1 MKKIVFLSFLFTFFT
16 FTTSAQCWLQIA
28 GANYN
33 QGFHSVGIQSNGT
46 LWAWGLN
53 SSGQLGDG
61 TTTNRTVPTQIG
73 TDTDWAYVAAGPNAT
88 YAIKQN
94 GTLWAWGGNNKGQ
107 LGDGTTTPRLLP
119 AQVLP
124 GTTWSK
130 IDSGDS
136 FIIAQKTDGTLW
148 SCGEY
153 TSDQLGRPV
162 TVSSNAYTLLQINAD
177 NDWLDFKCNNRH
189 TLLIKTNN
197 TVWGFGEGDLGSLV
211 TGSDTGYGIPTQLI
225 SGNDWAQAIPSA
237 AGSLFKKINGT
248 IWGVGYNAVGTL
260 GFGNYNFYNYA
271 LQQIGTATDWQSIES
286 STDHTMALKTN
297 GTLWATGYNP
307 NGQLGIGTTSN
318 ANVFTQ
324 VGTATNWAKVRCSR
338 QHTLALD
345 TNGTLWAWG
354 DNTYGQ
360 LGNGTTT
367 NSNIPIQI
375 GTACSLNTPN
385 FEKSKVQL
393 LSNPV
398 ENIMQLSFNIDG
410 QKTIEIYN
418 SLGALLASKT
428 ISSDF
433 VSFDVSGYAS
443 GVYFVKCAMADN
455 VGQTVKVVKK

>member
-1 MKKIVFLSFLFTFFT
+1 MKKIVFLSFLFTLFT
-16 FTTSAQCWLQIA
+16 YTISAQCWLQIA

-107 LGDGTTTPRLLP
+107 LGDGTTTPRQLP

-153 TSDQLGRPV
+153 EGGQLGRPV
-162 TVSSNAYTLLQINAD
+162 TVSSNSYTLGQINTD
-177 NDWLDFKCNNRH
+177 TDWLDFKCNNRH

-197 TVWGFGEGDLGSLV
+197 TVWGFGDGELGKLV
-211 TGSDTGYGIPTQLI
+211 TGNDSGYNTPTQLVT
-225 SGNDWAQAIPSA
+225 GNNWTQVTPFAS
-237 AGSLFKKINGT
+237 GSLFKKLDGT
-248 IWGVGYNAVGTL
+248 IWGVGNNSLGTL
-260 GFGNYNFYNYA
+260 GFGNYNFYNYI
-271 LQQIGTATDWQSIES
+271 LQQIGTAMDWQSIES
-286 STDHTMALKTN
+286 STAHTMAKKTN
-297 GTLWATGYNP
+297 GSLWATGYNA

-360 LGNGTTT
+360 LGDGTTT
-367 NSNIPIQI
+367 NRLVPTQI
-375 GTACSLNTPN
+375 GTTCSLNTPS

-398 ENIMQLSFNIDG
+398 ENIMQLSFSIDG
-410 QKTIEIYN
+410 QKTVEIYN
-418 SLGALLASKT
+418 SLGALLCTKT

-433 VSFDVSGYAS
+433 ISFDVSGYAS
-443 GVYFVKCAMADN
+443 GVYFVKCTMGDN
-455 VGQTVKVVKK
+455 VVQTVKVVKK

>member
-1 MKKIVFLSFLFTFFT
+1 MKKIVFLSFLFTLFT

-73 TDTDWAYVAAGPNAT
+73 TDTDWVYVAAGPNST

-94 GTLWAWGGNNKGQ
+94 GTLWAWGGNDKGQ
-107 LGDGTTTPRLLP
+107 LSDGTTTPRLLP

-130 IDSGDS
+130 VSAGDK
-136 FIIAQKTDGTLW
+136 ILIAQKTDGTLW
-148 SCGEY
+148 SCGQGGVIGFNDS
-153 TSDQLGRPV
+153 TDK
-162 TVSSNAYTLLQINAD
+162 YTLEQINTD
-177 NDWLDFKCNNRH
+177 TDWQDFNCVHNH
-189 TLLIKTNN
+189 TVLMKYNHTI
-197 TVWGFGEGDLGSLV
+197 WGFGNGDLGRLV
-211 TGSDTGYGIPTQLI
+211 TGNDGGYGIPTQLVI
-225 SGNDWAQAIPSA
+225 GTDWTQAITSSRA
-237 AGSLFKKINGT
+237 SLFKKTNGT
-248 IWGVGYNAVGTL
+248 IWGAGDNGVGQL
-260 GFGNYNFYNYA
+260 GFGIFNTFNYT
-271 LQQIGTATDWQSIES
+271 LQQIGTATDWASIES
-286 STDHTMALKTN
+286 STDHTMAIKTN

-318 ANVFTQ
+318 VNVFTQ

-338 QHTLALD
+338 RHTLALD

-354 DNTYGQ
+354 DNSQGQ

-367 NSNIPIQI
+367 NSNVPIQI
-375 GTACSLNTPN
+375 GTACSLNTPS

-398 ENIMQLSFNIDG
+398 ENIMQLSFSIDG